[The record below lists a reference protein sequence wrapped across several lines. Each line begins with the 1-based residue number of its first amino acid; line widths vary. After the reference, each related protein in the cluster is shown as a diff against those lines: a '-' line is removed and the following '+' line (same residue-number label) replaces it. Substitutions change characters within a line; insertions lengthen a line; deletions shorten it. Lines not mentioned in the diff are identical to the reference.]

1 MTALDIAGPNSPFP
15 SRRALLTAGTA
26 AVTGAALALASA
38 APAHATRD
46 RRATAER
53 LRELERQHGARI
65 GAFAYNVATKA
76 TVTYRATDRFPLLS
90 LFKTLAAAAILRDK
104 DENGET
110 LGKRIHYTTDDLVK
124 ANSPITQKPENL
136 AGGLT
141 VAELCDAAIR
151 FSDNTAGN
159 LLLRELGG
167 PIAITAFCRSLGD
180 RATCLDRWEPDVN
193 TAEPWRVEDTTT
205 PAAIARTYG
214 RLVLGDALPPHDRDR
229 LTAWLL
235 ANTTSG
241 ERFRKALPPD
251 WTIADK
257 TGGGDYGSNNDVGI
271 AWTPDGT
278 PVILAV
284 LTTKPDR
291 DAAPNHPLVAETARI
306 LAEAVVQ
313 GSR

>member
-1 MTALDIAGPNSPFP
+1 MTALSIANPNSPYP
-15 SRRALLTAGTA
+15 SRRRALLTAGTA
-26 AVTGAALALASA
+26 AAAAIALPAQAYAAPNPRHSA
-38 APAHATRD
+38 A
-46 RRATAER
+46 TAR
-53 LRELERQHGARI
+53 LRELERQHGARV

-76 TVTYRATDRFPLLS
+76 TVAYRATERFPVLS

-110 LGKRIHYTTDDLVK
+110 LAKRVHYTTADLVK
-124 ANSPITQKPENL
+124 ANSPITERPENL

-167 PIAITAFCRSLGD
+167 PTAITAFCRSLGD
-180 RATCLDRWEPDVN
+180 RATRLDRWEPDVN

-205 PAAIARTYG
+205 PAAIARTYA
-214 RLVLGDALPPHDRDR
+214 RLVLGNALPTHDRDR

-271 AWTPDGT
+271 AWPPDGT
-278 PVILAV
+278 PVVLAV
-284 LTTKPDR
+284 LTTKPAQ
-291 DAAPNHPLVAETARI
+291 DAAYDHPLVAKTARV
-306 LAEAVVQ
+306 LAETVAPE
-313 GSR
+313 SL